1 MRTTA
6 LLAACVVVMVAGAT
20 ACGVDDPASAP
31 ARPAVSPA
39 HGDHT
44 LYLDWQGVERNY
56 ELHAPPGYQP
66 GVSIPLVVALHGRP
80 SSAAKLRAAT
90 GLDEVADREV
100 FLAAYP
106 NGIDGAW
113 QARGGAGA
121 VDDVGFVRAVVDH
134 LVKAW
139 GVDRRRVY
147 ATGFSDGARMSYEL
161 AVNAS
166 DVFAAIAPVSG
177 PFEWGRA
184 RSDPGYKPAEP
195 VSVVAFSGSRDHIA
209 NQIAYGLAR
218 WHRHLG
224 CAAGEPV
231 WVDKDK
237 TVNRTVAK
245 CADGSDAVDYVVNR
259 MSHAWPAPTDHAG
272 AIDAGVVMWDFF
284 ADHPR
289 G

>member
-1 MRTTA
+1 MRATA
-6 LLAACVVVMVAGAT
+6 LLAAGVVVLVAGAT
-20 ACGVDDPASAP
+20 ACGADDPPPEP

-39 HGDHT
+39 PGDHT

-56 ELHAPPGYQP
+56 ELHAPPGYRP
-66 GVSIPLVVALHGRP
+66 GVSLPLVVALHGRP
-80 SSAAKLRAAT
+80 SSAAKLRATT
-90 GLDEVADREV
+90 GLDEVADREG

-113 QARGGAGA
+113 QAQGNAG

-134 LVKAW
+134 LVKTW

-184 RSDPGYKPAEP
+184 KSDAGYKPAEP
-195 VSVVAFSGSRDHIA
+195 VSVVAFSGNRDSIA
-209 NQIAYGLAR
+209 NQISYGLAR

-224 CAAGEPV
+224 CAAGEPQ
-231 WVDKDK
+231 WLDRDR

-259 MSHAWPAPTDHAG
+259 MGHGWPAPTDHAG
-272 AIDAGVVMWDFF
+272 TIDAGAVMWDFF
-284 ADHPR
+284 VAHPR